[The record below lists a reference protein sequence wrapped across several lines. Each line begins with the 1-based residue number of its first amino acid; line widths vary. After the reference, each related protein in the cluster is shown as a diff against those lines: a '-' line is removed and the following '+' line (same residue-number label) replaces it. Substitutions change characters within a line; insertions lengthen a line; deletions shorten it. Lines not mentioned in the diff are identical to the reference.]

1 MGSAEDER
9 LKRKLLIKGQAFIP
23 AVILSLLSAVVCP
36 LFPETIIIV
45 HSNDTHGIYK
55 PYRAMT
61 DKGERLVGGMEA
73 VSHYLNQIRA
83 VEKNVFVVETGDI
96 LTGTLAADIEYK
108 GVVGGVMVEFLN
120 RLGYSVFGYGNHDFD
135 RGTRTTLG
143 LAELARFPTIMAN
156 IVHKKNGKLFAPEPY
171 HVFDVGKV
179 KVAVIAVMEE
189 IFLVEVQ
196 KSLIIGLD
204 VLPVVPTLKSYVPEL
219 DKKSDLIVVIVHSS
233 FMDGVRVAREV
244 PGIDVVL
251 VAAEDGKFEV
261 VDGVLVQST
270 IGHHRTVGY
279 LKVDVVKDRVVSHEE
294 KLIWLLADGD
304 LKPSPE
310 VTALVKEVDTS
321 IGDEY
326 KKVIGK
332 AAKNMKHQSDAVENE
347 LGNWMTDAMRWKTG
361 ADIAFQNSGGIR
373 TDIKAGPITKGRIF
387 EVSPFHNTLIVFK
400 LTGQQVKDAL
410 EFDVERSRDRLQV
423 SGLKY
428 RYYANHVKP
437 FGQRIEY
444 IEVGSEVLVKEG
456 EVLKPKKTY
465 KAVSNNYLVGQAKEK
480 YFGFSLADSKDTGL
494 PVQQVL
500 IDWLEKFRVLDYK
513 IEKRIVEI
521 AR

>member
-1 MGSAEDER
+1 MGSTKDER
-9 LKRKLLIKGQAFIP
+9 LKRKLLIKGQAFRP
-23 AVILSLLSAVVCP
+23 AVILGILFVLACP
-36 LFPETIIIV
+36 LLPETIIIV
-45 HSNDTHGIYK
+45 HSNDTHGTYK
-55 PYRAMT
+55 PYQLMT

-83 VEKNVFVVETGDI
+83 AEKNVFVVEAGDI

-120 RLGYSVFGYGNHDFD
+120 RLGYDVFGYGNHDFD
-135 RGTRTTLG
+135 RGPHTALG
-143 LAELARFPTIMAN
+143 LAELAGFPTVMAN
-156 IVHKKNGKLFAPEPY
+156 IVHKKGGKLFAPEPY

-179 KVAVIAVMEE
+179 KVGVIAVMEE
-189 IFLVEVQ
+189 FFLVEVQ
-196 KSLIIGLD
+196 KSLVKDLD
-204 VLPVVPTLKSYVPEL
+204 VLPLIATLKSYVPEL
-219 DKKSDLIVVIVHSS
+219 DKQSDLIVVIVHSG
-233 FMDGVRVAREV
+233 FMDGKRVAREV

-270 IGHHRTVGY
+270 IGHQQTIGY
-279 LKVDVVKDRVVSHEE
+279 LKLDVVEDRVVSHEE
-294 KLIWLLADGD
+294 KLIRLWADID

-310 VTALVKEVDTS
+310 VTALIREVDAS
-321 IGDEY
+321 IGEEY
-326 KKVIGK
+326 KKIIGK
-332 AAKNMKHQSDAVENE
+332 AAKNMTCQYKGVENE

-361 ADIAFQNSGGIR
+361 TEIAFQNSGGIR
-373 TDIKAGPITKGRIF
+373 ADIKAGPITKRRIF

-410 EFDVERSRDRLQV
+410 EFDVERGRDRLQV

-428 RYYANHVKP
+428 RYYPKDVRP
-437 FGQRIEY
+437 YGQRVDY
-444 IEVGSEVLVKEG
+444 VEVGSEVLVKEG
-456 EVLKPKKTY
+456 QILRPEKTY
-465 KAVSNNYLVGQAKEK
+465 TAVSNNYLVGQAKEK
-480 YFGFSLADSKDTGL
+480 YFGFSLNDSRDTGL

-500 IDWLEKFRVLDYK
+500 IDWLEKFRVLDSK

-521 AR
+521 AK

>member
-1 MGSAEDER
+1 MV
-9 LKRKLLIKGQAFIP
+9 KRQAFIP
-23 AVILSLLSAVVCP
+23 AVILGLLFVLVCP
-36 LFPETIIIV
+36 LLAETIIIV

-55 PYRAMT
+55 PYQSMT

-83 VEKNVFVVETGDI
+83 AEKNVFVVEAGDI

-108 GVVGGVMVEFLN
+108 GVVGGVMIEFLN

-135 RGTRTTLG
+135 RGTHTALG
-143 LAELARFPTIMAN
+143 LAELAGFPTIMAN
-156 IVHKKNGKLFAPEPY
+156 IIHKKSGKLFAPEPY

-179 KVAVIAVMEE
+179 KIGVIAVMEE

-196 KSLIIGLD
+196 KSLVIGLD

-219 DKKSDLIVVIVHSS
+219 DKQSDLIVVIVHSS

-270 IGHHRTVGY
+270 IGHQRTLGY
-279 LKVDVVKDRVVSHEE
+279 LKLEVVEDRVVSHEE
-294 KLIWLLADGD
+294 KLIWLWADID
-304 LKPSPE
+304 LKSSPE
-310 VTALVKEVDTS
+310 VTALVREVDAS
-321 IGDEY
+321 IGEEF
-326 KKVIGK
+326 KKIIGK
-332 AAKNMKHQSDAVENE
+332 AAKNMTHQGDAVENE

-361 ADIAFQNSGGIR
+361 AEIAFQNSGGIR

-387 EVSPFHNTLIVFK
+387 EVSPFHNTLVVFK
-400 LTGQQVKDAL
+400 LTGQQVKGAL
-410 EFDVERSRDRLQV
+410 EFDVERGRDRLQV

-428 RYYANHVKP
+428 RSYPRDVRPY
-437 FGQRIEY
+437 GQRVEY
-444 IEVGSEVLVKEG
+444 IEVGSEVLVKKG
-456 EVLKPKKTY
+456 EVLRPKKTFT
-465 KAVSNNYLVGQAKEK
+465 AVSNNYLVGQAKEK
-480 YFGFSLADSKDTGL
+480 YFGFSLADYKDTGL

-500 IDWLEKFRVLDYK
+500 IDWLEKFKILDSK

-521 AR
+521 AK